1 MQYMTSVTSYLP
13 LWTWLLPWFCCFPTS
28 MPYFVPPLNWASL
41 INAIFQD
48 ENWAYYFKY
57 LCQCS
62 LNTFIAIVY
71 LDNFSPTTHRCHD
84 QSVHAS
90 CFSLVLCCTVLSSYA
105 YEYLHCAV
113 KHITPSLQEPGTL
126 SSKLHM
132 ILRFRYRTLLF
143 SLPLVMLVRKN
154 KNILWLSSSK
164 NLMMTNCTGTW
175 TRCKEVC
182 KHHFMILL
190 SYRDIEISYFN
201 DIELLNGIACVD
213 WFLAAIHGHDAHDC
227 IKTLIKNEIY
237 FYHYPLAWDFM
248 LLDRKSVV

>member
-1 MQYMTSVTSYLP
+1 MTSVTSYLP

-28 MPYFVPPLNWASL
+28 MPYFVPPLHLIELLWSMPFFKTKIEHIISNICVSVPWILSL
-41 INAIFQD
+41 RLFTWTISHR
-48 ENWAYYFKY
+48 
-57 LCQCS
+57 L
-62 LNTFIAIVY
+62 LIVVMIKVY
-71 LDNFSPTTHRCHD
+71 MHPVL
-84 QSVHAS
+84 S
-90 CFSLVLCCTVLSSYA
+90 CFLSSCTVLSSYA
-105 YEYLHCAV
+105 YEHLHCAV

-143 SLPLVMLVRKN
+143 SLPLVMLVQNN
-154 KNILWLSSSK
+154 KNTLWLSSSK

-213 WFLAAIHGHDAHDC
+213 WFLAAIHGHNAHDC

-248 LLDRKSVV
+248 LLHF